1 MSGEGRR
8 GLRPHHSHCS
18 AHWALWTRPVP
29 VTPVA
34 HGSGHEACPHCIES
48 NVYNVPCAG
57 SSGWG
62 QKELASLLL
71 RRQSGIWPKL
81 RRQVQVLAESSSK
94 IVPGDWNPPLRM
106 TYPWDGVSFLLLF
119 GLRAVFLRDLSS
131 QLRENDV
138 LSDAQQCADWSSVST
153 SSLLNIPKTIYIFSV
168 FEIWVC
174 PNRCLNIH
182 PAVGCVLGGFNFSS
196 SYCVMFICM
205 CERSSWDAC
214 HVCWIWAKLKSPQ
227 SQFDAWNW
235 ANVLSAKTQL

>member
-48 NVYNVPCAG
+48 NVYNVHCAG

-153 SSLLNIPKTIYIFSV
+153 SSPLNSPKTIYFFSFWDMSLSKQM
-168 FEIWVC
+168 FEY
-174 PNRCLNIH
+174 
-182 PAVGCVLGGFNFSS
+182 SS
-196 SYCVMFICM
+196 CSGLCF
-205 CERSSWDAC
+205 RW
-214 HVCWIWAKLKSPQ
+214 L
-227 SQFDAWNW
+227 
-235 ANVLSAKTQL
+235 